1 MYALDILKG
10 AFMGIRVRKSINIGG
25 FRINLSKS
33 GIGCSYG
40 VKGVRVTK
48 KSDGGTR
55 LTAYIPG
62 TGISYVKE
70 YKDRID
76 K

>member
-1 MYALDILKG
+1 
-10 AFMGIRVRKSINIGG
+10 MGVRIRKSINIGG

-40 VKGVRVTK
+40 VKGLRVTK
-48 KSDGGTR
+48 KSNGGTR
-55 LTAYIPG
+55 LTTYIPG
-62 TGISYVKE
+62 TGVSYVKE
-70 YKDRID
+70 YKGMLS

>member
-1 MYALDILKG
+1 
-10 AFMGIRVRKSINIGG
+10 MGLRIRKSINIGG
-25 FRINLSKS
+25 FRINISKS
-33 GIGCSYG
+33 GIGYSYG
-40 VKGVRVTK
+40 VKGARATK
-48 KSDGGTR
+48 KSNGGTR

>member
-1 MYALDILKG
+1 
-10 AFMGIRVRKSINIGG
+10 MGLRLRKSINIGG

-48 KSDGGTR
+48 KSNGGTR
-55 LTAYIPG
+55 VSTYLPD
-62 TGISYVKE
+62 TGISYIKD
-70 YKDRID
+70 YKSGR
-76 K
+76 